1 MYHPTTT
8 ASHFPTLTLARNYL
22 YINVLPPYVHMRKYL
37 YVLNYKKAII
47 YSFVCLFSLI
57 FALASVVSYIAF
69 DEWKNKHIT
78 IYKLFKI

>member
-8 ASHFPTLTLARNYL
+8 ASHFPTLILARNYL

-57 FALASVVSYIAF
+57 FALASVVSYIALV
-69 DEWKNKHIT
+69 EEKEKYKNK
-78 IYKLFKI
+78 LKINKN